1 MARYAVLIRGIN
13 VGRAKRI
20 SMAELTQVL
29 EGLGYTDVRT
39 VLQSGNAVLSA
50 PPRQE
55 KRIATALEAALAA
68 ETGVSAVV
76 LVRTRDQIA
85 AAIDGNPLPVPNGS
99 RFMVTFLTGVPDAA
113 ALATIDRAR
122 YLPEEFAVGDGVLYV
137 WCANGITDSALLPE
151 MSEKKLKTQATAR
164 NWNTVTKLLTM
175 LDG

>member
-1 MARYAVLIRGIN
+1 MARYALLIRGIN

-20 SMAELTQVL
+20 SMADLTRVL
-29 EGLGYTDVRT
+29 VRLGYTDVRT
-39 VLQSGNAVLSA
+39 LLQSGNAVLSA

-55 KRIATALEAALAA
+55 KKIAAAIEAAIAA
-68 ETGVSAVV
+68 ETGVSALV

-85 AAIDGNPLPVPNGS
+85 AVIDGNPLPVPNGS
-99 RFMVTFLTGVPDAA
+99 RFMVTFLTGAPDAA
-113 ALATIDRAR
+113 ALAAIDPDR
-122 YLPEEFAVGDGVLYV
+122 YQPEEFAVGDGVLYV

-151 MSEKKLKTQATAR
+151 LSEKKLRTQATAR